1 VFPVE
6 ANVVLVSRPGD
17 LPPPPPPPAAA
28 SVEPRHN
35 PGLLANDRLTAI
47 DADDNDNEND
57 IGGGGG
63 GGGGGCQSVR
73 APGRRHRK
81 RSSACNSVNVDD
93 VVVDVHQADVKRTSV
108 SHQRH
113 ADDREHRPK
122 RKGNAARSS
131 NPIVASGA

>member
-17 LPPPPPPPAAA
+17 LPPPPPAAA
-28 SVEPRHN
+28 SAVEPRHN
-35 PGLLANDRLTAI
+35 PGLLANDRLKAI
-47 DADDNDNEND
+47 DADDSDNEND
-57 IGGGGG
+57 IG